1 MAERNNMNYEELYER
16 QLPYSLEA
24 EQSVLG
30 ALIIKPDCISD
41 VLELVNADS
50 FYRRQHRELFSVIL
64 RLFSSARPIDP
75 VVVLDESLKENIFEN
90 EGEAKVYLSQ
100 LAQVVPTTANVTSY
114 ARIVQEKYYL
124 RRLIEAGREMTE
136 TAMDGQADARTLLDA
151 AEQKIYDIR
160 QGRDTTGLVPI
171 ETVLYSTY
179 DHLQKLSGEDA
190 KEHLGIPTG
199 FAALDQVLVG
209 LNKSDLILLAARPAM
224 GKTAFALNIASNVA
238 IQSKKAV
245 AMFSLEMSSEQLVSR
260 ILSAVTPIPGM
271 QLRNGR
277 LSPRDWGRLAESME
291 LLSKTKMY
299 IDDTPGITVAEMKGK
314 LRRIKD
320 LGLVVIDYLQLIT
333 SGRRSD
339 NRVQEV
345 SEITRSLKNLAKE
358 LNVPVLCLSQL
369 TRGPDSRTDH
379 RPMLADLRESG
390 SIEQDADIVLFL
402 FREGYYNKGLED
414 TSVAECIVAKNR
426 HGEVRSVDL
435 HWDDKYTR
443 FSSPDRLRDDEG

>member
-1 MAERNNMNYEELYER
+1 
-16 QLPYSLEA
+16 
-24 EQSVLG
+24 
-30 ALIIKPDCISD
+30 
-41 VLELVNADS
+41 
-50 FYRRQHRELFSVIL
+50 
-64 RLFSSARPIDP
+64 
-75 VVVLDESLKENIFEN
+75 
-90 EGEAKVYLSQ
+90 
-100 LAQVVPTTANVTSY
+100 
-114 ARIVQEKYYL
+114 
-124 RRLIEAGREMTE
+124 
-136 TAMDGQADARTLLDA
+136 
-151 AEQKIYDIR
+151 
-160 QGRDTTGLVPI
+160 
-171 ETVLYSTY
+171 
-179 DHLQKLSGEDA
+179 
-190 KEHLGIPTG
+190 
-199 FAALDQVLVG
+199 
-209 LNKSDLILLAARPAM
+209 
-224 GKTAFALNIASNVA
+224 
-238 IQSKKAV
+238 
-245 AMFSLEMSSEQLVSR
+245 MFSLEMSSEQLVSR

-277 LSPRDWGRLAESME
+277 LSPRDWGKLAESMD

-333 SGRRSD
+333 SGRRND

-443 FSSPDRLRDDEG
+443 FSSVDRLRDDE